1 MKPIGDTGKNQKA
14 VQGFIG
20 PGKSAAKASL
30 RLHSETQKAIMI
42 TLYRG
47 ISF

>member
-1 MKPIGDTGKNQKA
+1 MKPIGDTGKNQKGT
-14 VQGFIG
+14 QGFIG

-30 RLHSETQKAIMI
+30 KPHSETQKAIMV